1 MLHRWLRHVAATS
14 ETCASV
20 QGPHLSPGSDGNPET
35 LVATIQATHHS
46 WSSGVSV
53 DLSAPS
59 SWGPG
64 RGGGGL
70 PPPPSGSHGAGAL
83 APHHL
88 RQGVVAQ
95 RGAQGGQVCGRP
107 AERQHAD
114 KGGGGLRV
122 GRTAATRGG
131 RRGDLGRL
139 VKRPPQLQ
147 TPASSCASR
156 LKKDASLSL
165 LRCYPPP
172 LKYTPEVIVDK
183 SAFCILVFDKECSKV
198 VVNTPSY
205 SGINPEG
212 QWTVHV

>member
-1 MLHRWLRHVAATS
+1 MAPPRCSHLRDVRLRPGTPSQPRLRW
-14 ETCASV
+14 
-20 QGPHLSPGSDGNPET
+20 QPGNPRG
-35 LVATIQATHHS
+35 HHP
-46 WSSGVSV
+46 GHPPLMEFRRFRGSV
-53 DLSAPS
+53 RPIIV
-59 SWGPG
+59 GPG
-64 RGGGGL
+64 EGGGWSPPTSVGLPRGGGLGSA
-70 PPPPSGSHGAGAL
+70 PPPAGRSSPAWRPRRPGL
-83 APHHL
+83 WTTSRA
-88 RQGVVAQ
+88 AA
-95 RGAQGGQVCGRP
+95 RGQ
-107 AERQHAD
+107 
-114 KGGGGLRV
+114 GGGGLRV

-131 RRGDLGRL
+131 RWGDLGRL